1 MGSESGR
8 PASGRGAG
16 PSEQELVDRCRQGDD
31 QAFRALVDQYKGL
44 VFALVAR
51 SVSDRARAEE
61 LAQDVF
67 LRVHRGLPYFQ
78 GRSRLSTWIYRIVV
92 NVLASERRPLET
104 ASIDGP
110 EDGPSREAG
119 GADPNYDAL
128 TLRDRLEKAIARLPV
143 HYQVL
148 INGHYLKE
156 MRYEDLADALD
167 MPIGTVKTHLHRA
180 KRQLRHLL
188 ETELR

>member
-8 PASGRGAG
+8 PASGRSAG
-16 PSEQELVDRCRQGDD
+16 PSEQELVDRCRHGDD
-31 QAFRALVDQYKGL
+31 QAFRTLVDQYKGL

-110 EDGPSREAG
+110 EDGRSREPG
-119 GADPNYDAL
+119 RVDPTYDAL
-128 TLRDRLEKAIARLPV
+128 ALRDRLDKAIARLPT

-148 INGHYLKE
+148 VNGHYLKD
-156 MRYEDLADALD
+156 MRYEDLAEALD
-167 MPIGTVKTHLHRA
+167 LPMGTVKTHLHRA

-188 ETELR
+188 ETEFR